1 MATEKSLVKLTE
13 EEIESL
19 ERLKRDIGLGQW
31 KTASVSPHSPYSG
44 NDDFDH
50 FNMTDKYEIY
60 LSNIDKHLSRLV
72 NIENKKLAV
81 EEEKSAKL
89 SGIAT
94 LIAIGILA
102 KIFKKYL

>member
-1 MATEKSLVKLTE
+1 MKLTE

-31 KTASVSPHSPYSG
+31 KPASISPHSPYSG

-50 FNMTDKYEIY
+50 FTVNDKYEIY

-94 LIAIGILA
+94 LIALGVLA
-102 KIFKKYL
+102 KVLKKYYSS